1 MKYLNYLI
9 VAALISQV
17 ACLTACKKNGG
28 ISGDDLPVF
37 GTCNQVSL
45 VSNSHLTYDAGTGYT
60 FHTSGGGIIIVD
72 RQNYIKYMHDAYP
85 GFNISW
91 WSDATVNGQPVNSA
105 EHESLNG
112 KHIKDRSGS
121 VRTLLFPDGAKLT
134 LVTDGEVGPVLS
146 ITIFDGKEVHHI
158 NTACNTLEYS
168 TTDSPFAKALDDR
181 EADGEA
187 AIIEFTTSGLLY
199 VNLYF
204 EATPGNKVMNRV
216 VLGEIFRDDPSRVND
231 DYDDPRYGN
240 T

>member
-1 MKYLNYLI
+1 MKCLNCLI
-9 VAALISQV
+9 IAALMSQV
-17 ACLTACKKNGG
+17 AYLTACKKSNGT
-28 ISGDDLPVF
+28 SGDEIPVF
-37 GTCNQVSL
+37 GTCNAVSL
-45 VSNSHLTYDAGTGYT
+45 ATNGHLTYDAGTGYT
-60 FHTSGGGIIIVD
+60 FHTSGGGIIVID
-72 RQNYIKYMHDAYP
+72 RQNYIKYMHDAYS
-85 GFNISW
+85 GFNVAW
-91 WSDATVNGQPVNSA
+91 WSDATVNGQSVNAA

-134 LVTDGEVGPVLS
+134 LVADGDVGPVLS

-199 VNLYF
+199 VNLYL
-204 EATPGNKVMNRV
+204 EATPGNKVMDRV
-216 VLGEIFRDDPSRVND
+216 VLGEIFRDDPGRVSD
-231 DYDDPRYGN
+231 YYDDPRYGN